1 MAAENCT
8 SCRKSIRTHRHIMIW
23 SRRIFC
29 EAIFCRYWTCT
40 FSCRNNQAIGP
51 RLSAFSPSF
60 YIPNGNGNKK
70 NAATLIREL
79 RLVAPPRLELSQTEP
94 KSGVLPLHHGAN
106 LFARCMVAN
115 QSRAITPWGNRFF
128 CVFAGAKIRDYS
140 DISKFFG
147 KNLSHLHAVCVEMLC
162 VLLKIAW
169 LTMCFD
175 DVDDIVANLLATIDD
190 VHIHHA

>member
-1 MAAENCT
+1 M
-8 SCRKSIRTHRHIMIW
+8 
-23 SRRIFC
+23 RRQSQSGLWAVSVISF
-29 EAIFCRYWTCT
+29 T
-40 FSCRNNQAIGP
+40 FTVPGMW
-51 RLSAFSPSF
+51 SPSILRRHKWSAVGLSVRTSLLF
-60 YIPNGNGNKK
+60 FLPSFICRMAMGTK
-70 NAATLIREL
+70 NAATLIGEL

-190 VHIHHA
+190 VHIHHT